1 MKAIKKKVSQ
11 KILFISIFVIL
22 FSLSLIITDYKL
34 NIFERVFKDI
44 VLFIESPFVRNET
57 KSKCRTFNEYQEEYN
72 QIKKIVDIS
81 NSLVDKDYVYV
92 SIINRNLNLFYD
104 TITINKGKK
113 EGIAVNDAV
122 TYGNNLIGKVTN
134 VSNYNATV
142 RLLTSNASNNKVSI
156 KVKNEDIYVYG
167 LLNGYID
174 DYYIV
179 DNIDNQVSK
188 GNVILTTGYGDSFPS
203 NLVVGTVEML
213 KKDNFGLSS
222 IAYIKPIIDIN
233 NITYLTVLKRKI

>member
-57 KSKCRTFNEYQEEYN
+57 KSKCSTFNEYQEEYN

-134 VSNYNATV
+134 VSNYNATE